1 MAARGFIGAGD
12 IYIERMVGGVAQ
24 GLKGPY
30 FADKFEIKPNVEV
43 KENTSKGRNTYGQ
56 VLDSVAIQQPADFT
70 LDLKEVNKESL
81 TINLLGTEVVSTV
94 VSGALPTTEFTAP
107 SAGDW
112 FEIGVGD
119 IAPVLSVTDSAGVE
133 TYVEGT
139 DYEVNRP
146 LGYIRFLAGGDV
158 APGDKF
164 KLAGTTLG
172 HTGALIKGATNT
184 EIRARIVFDGINQA
198 DGLPVIV
205 TIHEAIIAADSA
217 FDFLADDFNVVSLPG
232 KLKTPV
238 GKTEPF
244 TVLLKNAA

>member
-12 IYIERMVGGVAQ
+12 IYIDRLVNGVSQ

-43 KENTSKGRNTYGQ
+43 RENTSKGRNTYGQ

-81 TINLLGTEVVSTV
+81 TINLLGTEVLVNV
-94 VSGALPTTEFTAP
+94 AAGALPTTNFTAP
-107 SAGDW
+107 AAGNW
-112 FEIGVGD
+112 VEIGVGD
-119 IAPVLSVTDSAGVE
+119 IAPTLTVTDGAGVV
-133 TYVEGT
+133 TYVEGE

-146 LGYIRFLAGGDV
+146 MGWVRPLAGGDLTE
-158 APGDKF
+158 GTEF
-164 KLAGTTLG
+164 KLAGTTTG
-172 HTGALIKGATNT
+172 YTGALIKGATNT

-198 DGLPVIV
+198 DQLPVIV
-205 TIHEAIIAADSA
+205 TIYEAIIAADSA

-244 TVLLKNAA
+244 TVLMKNPA

>member
-12 IYIERMVGGVAQ
+12 IYMERIVADVPQ

-70 LDLKEVNKESL
+70 LDLKEVNKESM
-81 TINLLGTEVVSTV
+81 TINLLGTESAVTV
-94 VSGALPTTEFTAP
+94 AAGTLPTTVFTAP
-107 SAGDW
+107 AAGAW
-112 FEIGVGD
+112 FEIGVGN
-119 IAPVLSVTDSAGVE
+119 IAPTLAVTDSTGVT
-133 TYVEGT
+133 TYDEGV

-146 LGYIRFLAGGDV
+146 MGYIRFLEDGEV
-158 APGDKF
+158 APGESF
-164 KLAGTTLG
+164 KLAGTTTG
-172 HTGALIKGATNT
+172 YTGALIKGAVNT
-184 EIRARIVFDGINQA
+184 DIRVRIIFDGINQA
-198 DGLPVIV
+198 DQLPVIV
-205 TIHEAIIAADSA
+205 TVHEAIIAADSA

-244 TVLLKNAA
+244 TVLLKSAA